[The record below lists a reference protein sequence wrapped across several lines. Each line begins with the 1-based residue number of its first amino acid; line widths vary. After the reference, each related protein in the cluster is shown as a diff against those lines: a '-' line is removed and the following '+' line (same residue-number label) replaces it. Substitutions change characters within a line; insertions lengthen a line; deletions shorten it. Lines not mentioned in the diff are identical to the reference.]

1 MSSPQQLSQS
11 QNSSFL
17 LTFLFLSTQLVSRV
31 SIPNTIE
38 ELSRLPLPDSRT
50 PYTPSRIP
58 VLISPKYRTNLT
70 SVPTTSTTL
79 TYFYQSISN
88 TTHISLTTPTDPH
101 LPATLTITKA
111 DMSHTHAID
120 SYFMPAASSSGVRP
134 NIFWFIT
141 RARR

>member
-11 QNSSFL
+11 Q
-17 LTFLFLSTQLVSRV
+17 TQVSVNVPVPVYPTRSRV

-50 PYTPSRIP
+50 PYIPSRIP

-79 TYFYQSISN
+79 PTSINPFPN

-111 DMSHTHAID
+111 DMSQTHA
-120 SYFMPAASSSGVRP
+120 SCF
-134 NIFWFIT
+134 
-141 RARR
+141 